1 MTTCKT
7 CRSMCAINSA
17 SLEISYAHLADMQ
30 SLLAIWLTDVPRD
43 MLQIFDEVLQ
53 TVVLADFPHYNK
65 VSDCD
70 HRSGGSLVVFGIS
83 IMMMMMICMSG
94 IVSYSNLLR
103 FASNDRLSSLFIPI
117 LVKSSSFTSSSY

>member
-1 MTTCKT
+1 MFDIINMSQSIYDGYMYN
-7 CRSMCAINSA
+7 RSMCAINSA

-30 SLLAIWLTDVPRD
+30 SLLAIWLTDVPKD

-70 HRSGGSLVVFGIS
+70 HRSGG
-83 IMMMMMICMSG
+83 
-94 IVSYSNLLR
+94 
-103 FASNDRLSSLFIPI
+103 
-117 LVKSSSFTSSSY
+117 